1 MVVRVQAKYDYNSGH
16 EDDLVFLAGQAIT
29 VTEEVDKEWFSGE
42 YIDARGIMH
51 QGMFPRNFVIPM
63 TPERSQS
70 IPGADRDME
79 KEKTRGKKVIEREG
93 QQAKE
98 RITRKEPLGREVT
111 APIVSQVKN
120 ESAKES
126 NPQDSQPHSMVCSGY
141 KLM

>member
-1 MVVRVQAKYDYNSGH
+1 MVRVQAKYDYNSGH

-42 YIDARGIMH
+42 YVDARGIMH

-63 TPERSQS
+63 TPEQGQTV
-70 IPGADRDME
+70 PGADRDME
-79 KEKTRGKKVIEREG
+79 KEKTRGKRIIERED

-98 RITRKEPLGREVT
+98 KTTRKEPLGREV
-111 APIVSQVKN
+111 ASLIGSQVKN

-126 NPQDSQPHSMVCSGY
+126 NPQDSQPHSTVCSG
-141 KLM
+141 